1 MPTTAPELG
10 SAARIRIRWRVRLPG
25 RWGAWTTTRLTLE
38 EFWSLIAATAKGQA
52 QMLLVE
58 GG

>member
-10 SAARIRIRWRVRLPG
+10 SEARIRIRWRVRLPG
-25 RWGAWTTTRLTLE
+25 RWGSWATTRVTWE
-38 EFWSLIAATAKGQA
+38 QFWDLIAAMAKGQA

-58 GG
+58 GR